1 MKRLK
6 VKVKEKPKVSRADYV
21 AFMNECDCTVNIRER
36 NTEKDGI
43 ACHNSN
49 PNLISVFYGAEDGSE
64 DCVITKE
71 EFNKRFIIVSVEF
84 HTWAVQH
91 DDWVK
96 PEKDFGV
103 YVNFNNKGE

>member
-1 MKRLK
+1 MTKK
-6 VKVKEKPKVSRADYV
+6 IKAHIKPKVSRADYA

-96 PEKDFGV
+96 PEKDFEV
-103 YVNFNNKGE
+103 YVNFDNKGE